1 MRRFFIIQALFWG
14 IGLCLGAQNLS
25 VSVGEPKV
33 TPPQGKDNYKAVKAS
48 DLLHATEGSSAKYE
62 ITVTGT
68 DSITSVTSLTYNN
81 TDLDKRYYVL
91 ENGKLTIHDIPID
104 NLKASDTPFHFSI
117 KLTYQIN
124 NPDTTS
130 TDKIIENTLTAEAPL
145 NIMVWPEPQE
155 PELSVTTNSEENPEK
170 IFWDDTWKLEVN
182 TPAGGFADGWII
194 KCNDVSNGNVL
205 SVNDKG
211 EYEVNSSGK
220 NEMDKKHI
228 QLQIVNYAP
237 DRQTKWFEDIYDYYI
252 DFYPV
257 PEVQFAE
264 SYHSNVLDEEEI
276 IMAVKFADN
285 NQEGNYTLSCDWEND
300 GALEHIFKASNT
312 NKENGDEKE
321 VKVTCTIGL
330 KGILNMSRT
339 QDLSHTFTVWPQ
351 PHVGLSDGP
360 YNDDNH
366 KLLFQ
371 DGELK
376 ISIDK
381 KGGYRDGWRF
391 LWKDENNNE
400 LSRGTEYTIQCD
412 PSDEIVNK
420 HVSLTVIN
428 QAEGRDE
435 PWLTKPYDYYV
446 SFYPTP
452 IVKFDKIYPK
462 NIQNDST
469 VTMTLVIQNANGTP
483 SDDYVLK
490 CSWPDESN
498 GSTYEFTGN
507 NKSDYDGV
515 QDTITVIV
523 EANLNGTELT
533 HEDSLSYVITTWPN
547 PVVNA
552 DGLTDYVGC
561 GGQTKDFHVTSTGG
575 RKDGWTYDW
584 YKNGTIIGQGTSTF
598 TLDLKNDDVDS
609 EPIEDKDSVRV
620 KNISDGDEWFSKVY
634 LFSVTIYPKPRVP
647 DTITLTDGNRGQ
659 EITKGI
665 REGNDI
671 GLYCDKCLGG
681 NPDAWTYSWNCDNRE
696 IGAERQLDTNVSANY
711 TGSGKDNTDVTY
723 SCYVQNLYYGSP
735 WEEKRYDKT
744 ITVYRKPQ
752 TPTGLTRKGNGTSG
766 TLIATTSVSDTDL
779 EGHEYYL
786 VFGYIDANGQMHDA
800 MSQRQQNVG
809 EVRWSTQISSSE
821 MNSPS
826 NTLYV
831 YALWKYSDGA
841 EITSGLRQLNSVDER
856 WDGSS
861 YDGSTRSVIANAT
874 AISNI
879 EHGEDAITPH
889 EYYMTNGMKSQGLSK
904 GLNVIRMSDGTVKK
918 MIVK

>member
-14 IGLCLGAQNLS
+14 VGLCLGAQNLS
-25 VSVGEPKV
+25 VSVDKPKV
-33 TPPQGKDNYKAVKAS
+33 TSPDDNKYEAVEVS
-48 DLLHATEGSSAKYE
+48 DMLHAVEGSNATYK
-62 ITVTGT
+62 ITVTRA
-68 DSITSVTSLTYNN
+68 DSIKEVKSLRYSYNGN
-81 TDLDKRYYVL
+81 DVSTDKFHLS
-91 ENGKLTIHDIPID
+91 NGKLTIEDIQ
-104 NLKASDTPFHFSI
+104 I
-117 KLTYQIN
+117 KLTENEDSLEFKIELTVIKTDADN
-124 NPDTTS
+124 TETS
-130 TDKIIENTLTAEAPL
+130 LTAEAPL
-145 NIMVWPEPQE
+145 KIKVWPV
-155 PELSVTTNSEENPEK
+155 PEDPSLNFTPNNGNKPEK
-170 IFWDDTWKLEVN
+170 LFSGETPKLQVDGTKGGNKEGWRIEWKDGLGNLLTDDKVFEVQSNAEGKLDS
-182 TPAGGFADGWII
+182 T
-194 KCNDVSNGNVL
+194 
-205 SVNDKG
+205 
-211 EYEVNSSGK
+211 
-220 NEMDKKHI
+220 HI
-228 QLQIVNYAP
+228 QLHVTNLAP
-237 DRQTKWFEDIYDYYI
+237 DNQTKWYDRIYHYFVR
-252 DFYPV
+252 FYPV
-257 PEVQFAE
+257 PEVQFVG
-264 SYHSNVLDEEEI
+264 SYPENVVEEEKFT
-276 IMAVKFADN
+276 MEVKLADA
-285 NQEGNYTLSCDWEND
+285 TL
-300 GALEHIFKASNT
+300 
-312 NKENGDEKE
+312 NKEDYTFDSYDWGDNHKSANYDFIASGGNETGAKKT
-321 VKVTCTIGL
+321 VKVKCLLGL
-330 KGILNMSRT
+330 KDRKGEPKESNP
-339 QDLSHTFTVWPQ
+339 LSHTFIVWPKASVT
-351 PHVGLSDGP
+351 PTVSA
-360 YNDDNH
+360 NNADDPI
-366 KLLFQ
+366 LRFQ
-371 DGELK
+371 DGELT
-376 ISIDK
+376 ITVNK

-435 PWLTKPYDYYV
+435 PWLTKSYDYYV

-469 VTMTLVIQNANGTP
+469 VTMTLVIQNADGTL
-483 SDDYVLK
+483 SDDYEIE
-490 CSWPDESN
+490 CSWPNEGKNSKYVFKGDNESN
-498 GSTYEFTGN
+498 
-507 NKSDYDGV
+507 DDGV
-515 QDTITVIV
+515 KNNITVNFV
-523 EANLNGTELT
+523 ATNKKNNSLKYEN
-533 HEDSLSYVITTWPN
+533 SLSYEITTWPN

-609 EPIEDKDSVRV
+609 EPIEDTDSVRV

-681 NPDAWTYSWNCDNRE
+681 YPDAWTYSWNCDNRE
-696 IGAERQLDTNVSANY
+696 IGAERQLDTNVLANY
-711 TGSGKDNTDVTY
+711 TGSGKANTDVTY
-723 SCYVQNLYYGSP
+723 SCYVQNLYKGSS